1 MAYLRHWSV
10 NYLVPSDE
18 MRVGA
23 SSEHKHNTPPC
34 VVSKRWW
41 VGRSFT
47 DLGAESIGGRQRLLP
62 TYSGRV
68 AEGRCI
74 DCKMVIRYRGVVK
87 MQAMDGHA
95 SPRY

>member
-62 TYSGRV
+62 TS
-68 AEGRCI
+68 I
-74 DCKMVIRYRGVVK
+74 VVGSLK
-87 MQAMDGHA
+87 AVV
-95 SPRY
+95 STVRW

>member
-62 TYSGRV
+62 TSIV
-68 AEGRCI
+68 AGSL
-74 DCKMVIRYRGVVK
+74 KAVV
-87 MQAMDGHA
+87 
-95 SPRY
+95 STVRW

>member
-10 NYLVPSDE
+10 SYLVPSAE
-18 MRVGA
+18 MRVGV

-41 VGRSFT
+41 VGRSFA

-62 TYSGRV
+62 TS
-68 AEGRCI
+68 I
-74 DCKMVIRYRGVVK
+74 VVGSLK
-87 MQAMDGHA
+87 AVV
-95 SPRY
+95 STVRW

>member
-47 DLGAESIGGRQRLLP
+47 DLGAKSIGGRQRLLP
-62 TYSGRV
+62 TS
-68 AEGRCI
+68 I
-74 DCKMVIRYRGVVK
+74 VVGSLK
-87 MQAMDGHA
+87 AVV
-95 SPRY
+95 STVRW